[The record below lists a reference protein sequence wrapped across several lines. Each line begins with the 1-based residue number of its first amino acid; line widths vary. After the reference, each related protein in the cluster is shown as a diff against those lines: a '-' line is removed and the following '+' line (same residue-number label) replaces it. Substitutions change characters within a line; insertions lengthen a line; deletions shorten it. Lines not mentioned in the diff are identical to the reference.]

1 MFTALVVYVMFGL
14 TSIEIMGGHGRGG
27 IKSLFSSIYKMG
39 RPNFE
44 EKRRVTK
51 YSQGLFEQTKMSAK
65 FVILVL
71 NI

>member
-1 MFTALVVYVMFGL
+1 MFTALVVYVMSGL

-44 EKRRVTK
+44 EKSYKVFSLSK
-51 YSQGLFEQTKMSAK
+51 LKCLQNV
-65 FVILVL
+65 VILVL